1 MLYDVLITRPF
12 DRVFTYSSSNKKLK
26 VGQSVIVPFG
36 KKEEI
41 GIIWETN
48 VTNSNFE
55 IKNISKIIEN
65 IILKHSTVKFISWI
79 AKYTLAPIGSVL
91 KLFLVNK
98 EVVDYILE
106 SKIDNQII

>member
-41 GIIWETN
+41 GIIWKTN

-65 IILKHSTVKFISWI
+65 IILF
-79 AKYTLAPIGSVL
+79 
-91 KLFLVNK
+91 
-98 EVVDYILE
+98 
-106 SKIDNQII
+106 

>member
-12 DRVFTYSSSNKKLK
+12 DRVFTYSSSNEKLK

-55 IKNISKIIEN
+55 IKNISK
-65 IILKHSTVKFISWI
+65 V
-79 AKYTLAPIGSVL
+79 YV
-91 KLFLVNK
+91 
-98 EVVDYILE
+98 
-106 SKIDNQII
+106 